1 MTRNPTWM
9 LALLLGA
16 LLLPGA
22 ALAID
27 WDTADLD
34 EDGYSKDEG
43 DCADGDPEINPGV
56 REDCEDE
63 IDNDCDLA
71 VDFDDPECTPCGSCG
86 TTATDRAGATAA
98 FLVAL
103 AAVLARRFVG
113 RREEFAQRRKG
124 GKGAKGEKEG

>member
-1 MTRNPTWM
+1 M
-9 LALLLGA
+9 LGLLLA
-16 LLLPGA
+16 TLLSPGA

-56 REDCEDE
+56 REDCEDG

-71 VDFDDPECTPCGSCG
+71 VDFDDPECTPCGACG
-86 TTATDRAGATAA
+86 TDTSSRTGATATL
-98 FLVAL
+98 LVAFCL
-103 AAVLARRFVG
+103 LTLRRL
-113 RREEFAQRRKG
+113 RS
-124 GKGAKGEKEG
+124 